1 MFFLK
6 LFLKQL
12 PLHKQVNFLKKKGIM
27 LGTRIK
33 EGRKIY
39 IYMFRD
45 LFAEILYKNDNPEE
59 SAESL
64 KMVTGLENLNN
75 HLENEFR
82 TSF

>member
-1 MFFLK
+1 MLLLK

-12 PLHKQVNFLKKKGIM
+12 PLHKQVSFLKKKGIM

-59 SAESL
+59 LAESL
-64 KMVTGLENLNN
+64 KMVSGLDNLNN
-75 HLENEFR
+75 HLEQEFR
-82 TSF
+82 TTF

>member
-1 MFFLK
+1 MFFTK

-12 PLHKQVNFLKKKGIM
+12 PLHKQVSFLKKKGIM
-27 LGTRIK
+27 LGTRLK

-45 LFAEILYKNDNPEE
+45 LFAEILFTNDNPEGT
-59 SAESL
+59 AESL
-64 KMVTGLENLNN
+64 KLVTGLDNLND
-75 HLENEFR
+75 HLEKEFR